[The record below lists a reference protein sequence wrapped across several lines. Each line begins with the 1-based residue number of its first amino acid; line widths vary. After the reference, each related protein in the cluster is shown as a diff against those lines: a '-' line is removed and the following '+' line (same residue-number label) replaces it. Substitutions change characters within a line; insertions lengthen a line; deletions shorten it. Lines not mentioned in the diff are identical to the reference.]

1 MAGIEEQAKSLNIKA
16 VIVSLIVSSFGFVA
30 ALFWRDA
37 IKELIAKLVPEGQGI
52 AYSFGAAI
60 AVTIIA
66 VIAIYFVANH
76 LTRLDLQDVRE
87 LKKLKRIKEIKKL
100 KRIKNLKRKKAQPVT
115 A

>member
-1 MAGIEEQAKSLNIKA
+1 MAKIEEEAKSFNVKA
-16 VIVSLIVSSFGFVA
+16 VMVSLIVSSFGFVA

-37 IKELIAKLVPEGQGI
+37 IKDLIARLVPEGEGLV
-52 AYSFGAAI
+52 YSFGAAI

-87 LKKLKRIKEIKKL
+87 LKKLKRIKEL
-100 KRIKNLKRKKAQPVT
+100 KRIKNLKRKKQPAT

>member
-16 VIVSLIVSSFGFVA
+16 VIISLIVSSFGFVA

-37 IKELIAKLVPEGQGI
+37 IKELIAKLVPEGQGLT
-52 AYSFGAAI
+52 YSFGAAI

-87 LKKLKRIKEIKKL
+87 LKKLKRIREL
-100 KRIKNLKRKKAQPVT
+100 KRIKNLKRKKAQPIKP
-115 A
+115 AE